1 MIFRF
6 WIPEKVT
13 AFLLKTLLIFE
24 KYAENSQSIDNAIL
38 FSYNSS

>member
-6 WIPEKVT
+6 GISEKVT
-13 AFLLKTLLIFE
+13 AFLVKTPLIFE

>member
-13 AFLLKTLLIFE
+13 AFLVKTLLILE
-24 KYAENSQSIDNAIL
+24 KYAENLQSIDNAIL